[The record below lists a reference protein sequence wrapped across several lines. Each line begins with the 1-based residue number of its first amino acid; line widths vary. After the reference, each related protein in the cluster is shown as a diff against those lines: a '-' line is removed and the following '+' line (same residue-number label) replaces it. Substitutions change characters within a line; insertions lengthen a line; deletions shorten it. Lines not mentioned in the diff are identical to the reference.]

1 MNQRIRCAIYTR
13 KSTDEGLEQTFN
25 SLDAQREACE
35 AYIKSQQHEG
45 WQAIASHYDDG
56 NYSGGNMERPAL
68 KQIMADIEAGKVG
81 VVVVYKVDRLTRSLA
96 DFAKIV
102 EHFDKYKVSFVSVT
116 QHFNTTTSMGR
127 LTLNVLLSFAQF
139 EREVTGERI
148 RDKIAASKK
157 KGMWMG
163 GRVPLGYK
171 VLNRKLLILEQ
182 EADTVRTVFREFL
195 RVKSVLRLEEWLR
208 ANNIRTRRGNYFLR
222 GPLYTM
228 LRNPLYLGLIRH
240 KTEIYPGEHAGIID
254 RVTWDKAQ
262 SLLDQNTHGQ
272 RRKERSTQPSLFTGI
287 IFDASDNRYSPTH
300 SNKKGCR
307 YRYYT
312 SRAAIHKT
320 EHASSPARIPAP
332 GLENAVTERILNL
345 FNAPSELLAVLKSSL
360 LDEENAPPNGFYTA
374 VVERAAK
381 MVKNWKPRPA
391 PDRDH
396 FLKAV
401 IDRIVVHAE
410 HIEIRL
416 RLAAILHELLGSDA
430 AGPAIQATGKFLP
443 IASVSCPFK
452 HMTSGRALRLVI
464 GQDRLSNDRSRQ
476 LILRAIARAHRWY
489 QKIVDGEATCLND
502 IIRREGID
510 ASHAKK
516 IFPLAF
522 LSPSCTQSILRFNTD
537 LTLKALLANIP
548 MEWSRQSFPSATAC
562 DGRWGSIANFAP
574 VSAQ

>member
-45 WQAIASHYDDG
+45 WQAIDTHYDDG

-68 KQIMADIEAGKVG
+68 KHMLADIEAGNVG

-96 DFAKIV
+96 DFAKMV

-116 QHFNTTTSMGR
+116 QHFNTTSSMGR

-163 GRVPLGYK
+163 GIVPLGYK
-171 VLNRKLLILEQ
+171 VVDRKLLIE
-182 EADTVRTVFREFL
+182 ESESVTVRKVFREFL
-195 RVKSVLRLEEWLR
+195 RLGSVLRLEEWLR

-240 KTEIYPGEHAGIID
+240 KTEIFPGEHVGIID

-262 SLLDQNTHGQ
+262 ALLNENIQGN
-272 RRKERSTQPSLFTGI
+272 RSKVRLTQPSLFTGI
-287 IFDASDNRYSPTH
+287 IFDAGENRYSPTH
-300 SNKKGCR
+300 SNKNGCR

-312 SRAAIHKT
+312 SRAAIDKT
-320 EHASSPARIPAP
+320 ERADSPARIPAP
-332 GLENAVTERILNL
+332 GLEEAVTERILSFL
-345 FNAPSELLAVLKSSL
+345 NAPSELLAVLKNSL
-360 LDEENAPPNGFYTA
+360 LDDENAPPSGFYTA

-381 MVKNWKPRPA
+381 MVKNWKPRLA
-391 PDRDH
+391 PDRCH
-396 FLKAV
+396 FLKTV
-401 IDRIVVHAE
+401 IERIVVQAE

-416 RLAAILHELLGSDA
+416 RLAVIFQELLGPDPVGQGVQA
-430 AGPAIQATGKFLP
+430 AAKFFS

-452 HMTSGRALRLVI
+452 PMHSGRALRLII
-464 GQDRLSNDRSRQ
+464 GGDRLSNDRSRQ
-476 LILRAIARAHRWY
+476 LILRAIARSRLWY
-489 QKIVDGEATCLND
+489 QRIVDGEATCLND
-502 IIRREGID
+502 IIRRDGID

-522 LSPSCTQSILRFNTD
+522 LSPSCTQSILRSNVD
-537 LTLKALLANIP
+537 LTLKALLENIP
-548 MEWSRQSFPSATAC
+548 MEWSRQS
-562 DGRWGSIANFAP
+562 IP
-574 VSAQ
+574 VPMQTPE